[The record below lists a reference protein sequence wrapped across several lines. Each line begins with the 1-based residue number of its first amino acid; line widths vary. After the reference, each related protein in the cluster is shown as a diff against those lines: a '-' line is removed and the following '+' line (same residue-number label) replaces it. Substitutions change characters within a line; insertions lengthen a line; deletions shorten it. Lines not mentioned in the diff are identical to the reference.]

1 VFVRR
6 NARVIDARATVEK
19 RGLMRLL
26 KKFQRCVAR
35 LAHDPPMEA
44 SDVVALAPI
53 RRNILD
59 HESKEKS
66 LMAMKKAT
74 RKKAGRKGRRKGG
87 RKKATKKAGRKGG
100 RRKGRRKK

>member
-1 VFVRR
+1 
-6 NARVIDARATVEK
+6 
-19 RGLMRLL
+19 MPSL
-26 KKFQRCVAR
+26 KKFQRCEAR
-35 LAHDPPMEA
+35 LAREPPMEA

-87 RKKATKKAGRKGG
+87 RKKATKKGRKGG

>member
-1 VFVRR
+1 M
-6 NARVIDARATVEK
+6 
-19 RGLMRLL
+19 RGKMTAQ
-26 KKFQRCVAR
+26 FA
-35 LAHDPPMEA
+35 DGG

-59 HESKEKS
+59 HESKELS

-87 RKKATKKAGRKGG
+87 RKKATKKGRKAGR
-100 RRKGRRKK
+100 RRGRRKKA